1 MNEIIYNNITLFNL
15 LLFKLRKEKISEVLD
30 LEKNFTA
37 YKTVLTNSY
46 IIIIGEREIDING
59 CKIVTRLPRQNREI
73 AAIIELRRATGNAD
87 PNCLLRNPPVAR
99 RNDYTYFP
107 GIGGYKLHSENLL
120 WNQARITCE
129 KEGGHLAII
138 NSLAERDAVVT
149 VLKAVNPHPV
159 CVMLGFHDLYAAG
172 HHVTIHGQT
181 LARAGFDEWANGQPN
196 KDGSESCGSLHLS
209 GELHDHRCDESRPF
223 VCEHPIH

>member
-1 MNEIIYNNITLFNL
+1 MAIRIIAIQTLLCLVSYTLGQQACFDS
-15 LLFKLRKEKISEVLD
+15 FVVVPTR
-30 LEKNFTA
+30 TA
-37 YKTVLTNSY
+37 T
-46 IIIIGEREIDING
+46 G
-59 CKIVTRLPRQNREI
+59 
-73 AAIIELRRATGNAD
+73 ATGNAD

-138 NSLAERDAVVT
+138 NSLAERAAVVT

-172 HHVTIHGQT
+172 RHVTIHGQT
-181 LARAGFDEWANGQPN
+181 LARAGFDEWAKGQPN